1 MTLRTP
7 TRWLFTVATLL
18 TASTVSA
25 ADVHVMISAGFYGVY
40 SELSP
45 AFERAGGH
53 RLVTRAAHRWAT
65 LRRRFPPDSREA
77 RPQMS

>member
-1 MTLRTP
+1 MKLRTL
-7 TRWLFTVATLL
+7 TQWLFTLVVLL

-25 ADVHVMISAGFYGVY
+25 TDVHVMISAGFYGVY

-45 AFERAGGH
+45 TFERAGH
-53 RLVTRAAHRWAT
+53 RLVRRAAHRWVI
-65 LRRRFPPDSREA
+65 RRRQFPPGSREA